1 MPGGYNGNDGPN
13 QGMAILTREAAFK
26 AFMVTRDIIAMSLS
40 ISAVLIHFYV
50 AITNNR
56 DTLENQVYA
65 AAYLIIYA
73 RVAIYLILCWTL
85 DPEGGT
91 FSKTPFIIIIL
102 VIIIYK
108 L

>member
-26 AFMVTRDIIAMSLS
+26 AFMVTDTIAMSLS

-56 DTLENQVYA
+56 DTLGEPSLCSCLSY
-65 AAYLIIYA
+65 YL
-73 RVAIYLILCWTL
+73 C
-85 DPEGGT
+85 
-91 FSKTPFIIIIL
+91 
-102 VIIIYK
+102 
-108 L
+108 